1 MMNETPEAALR
12 SRIADLE
19 QQLRLAD
26 EGTSRLAQRC
36 LELEKQLQTFY
47 AVHPQKEMQADSP
60 ALVQPLLYFD
70 AGFGFS
76 QRDTVKAPDY
86 EYDEMN
92 GMVTATFE
100 LPEAAVNLRFDPGE
114 LPCCITNFVFSDDRI
129 LCRPVN
135 GVPLHGD
142 GILFLNDDP
151 NFMLE
156 GMNRFPAG
164 MKLGVSYGYFPLEA
178 LAGDPLF
185 AAVLE
190 GVQYFQKTRVCEQ
203 KHLDQLEKTS
213 SDQKQ
218 TIEALQK
225 NISELHQANAE
236 LTARSRAYE
245 NSLENVLRAGAE
257 GLAGSLP
264 ARPAPPQ
271 VPAGGGPFQRE
282 SGQRPRRAAGERRS
296 EPDAHGPVLL
306 CGCAAQR
313 RRLRHQ

>member
-19 QQLRLAD
+19 QQLKLAD

-47 AVHPQKEMQADSP
+47 AAHPQKERQTDSP
-60 ALVQPLLYFD
+60 ALVQPLLYYD

-76 QRDTVKAPDY
+76 QKDTVKAPDY
-86 EYDEMN
+86 EYDELN

-100 LPEAAVNLRFDPGE
+100 LPETAFNLRLDPGE
-114 LPCCITNFVFSDDRI
+114 LPCCITDFVFSD
-129 LCRPVN
+129 
-135 GVPLHGD
+135 D

-156 GMNRFPAG
+156 GLNRFPAG
-164 MKLGVSYGYFPLEA
+164 MELGVSYCYFPLEP
-178 LAGDPLF
+178 LADDPLF

-203 KHLDQLEKTS
+203 KHLDQLERTTA
-213 SDQKQ
+213 DQKQ

-225 NISELHQANAE
+225 NLSELHQANAE
-236 LTARSRAYE
+236 LSARSKAYE
-245 NSLENVLRAGAE
+245 SSLENVLSSSSWK
-257 GLAGSLP
+257 LTQPL
-264 ARPAPPQ
+264 
-271 VPAGGGPFQRE
+271 
-282 SGQRPRRAAGERRS
+282 
-296 EPDAHGPVLL
+296 
-306 CGCAAQR
+306 
-313 RRLRHQ
+313 RRLLGLFHRSH